1 MGALWYFWTRKD
13 WEIMVIIIATEQGIL
28 YSLLKLIMKL
38 YAKVELCDYS
48 SF

>member
-1 MGALWYFWTRKD
+1 MGTIWYFWTKKD
-13 WEIMVIIIATEQGIL
+13 WEMMVITIATEQDIL
-28 YSLLKLIMKL
+28 YPLLKLIMKL

>member
-1 MGALWYFWTRKD
+1 MATIWYFKTQKD
-13 WEIMVIIIATEQGIL
+13 WEIKVILITTEQDIL
-28 YSLLKLIMKL
+28 YPLLKLIMEL